1 MPVTPERRRPGQGP
15 RWRIS
20 WLSLLGVAAIVVAA
34 VLITVKNLPEDTANQ
49 LLNVS
54 YDPTREVYAQLD
66 RTFTDSYRKQTGTAL
81 SIRQSHGGS
90 GRQARSVIEG
100 AQKADVV
107 SLALISDID
116 ALRKQGLIAA
126 DWQRR
131 LSNGAVP
138 YTSTV
143 VFVVHRGNPKV
154 IHDWGDL
161 IKDGVSVVTPDPR

>member
-1 MPVTPERRRPGQGP
+1 
-15 RWRIS
+15 
-20 WLSLLGVAAIVVAA
+20 
-34 VLITVKNLPEDTANQ
+34 
-49 LLNVS
+49 
-54 YDPTREVYAQLD
+54 
-66 RTFTDSYRKQTGTAL
+66 
-81 SIRQSHGGS
+81 
-90 GRQARSVIEG
+90 
-100 AQKADVV
+100 
-107 SLALISDID
+107 LISDID

-131 LSNGAVP
+131 LPNGAVP